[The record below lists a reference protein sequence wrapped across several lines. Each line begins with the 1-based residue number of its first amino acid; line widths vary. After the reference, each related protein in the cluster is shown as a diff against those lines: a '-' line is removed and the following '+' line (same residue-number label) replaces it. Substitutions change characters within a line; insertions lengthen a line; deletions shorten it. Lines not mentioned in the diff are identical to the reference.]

1 MQIKEILSTLN
12 YEKQMFLRL
21 LLLVTIPILVM
32 GVVSYNIYIS
42 SENANSQLALEFYST
57 EISREYD
64 TILTSIK
71 EYYIET
77 VNNDT
82 FRWLLHQDKV
92 PYSRYS
98 SLKDAQKA
106 LEGNY
111 FIHNYIEEYNFINMD
126 HGWIFNDY
134 GLFPYEDLEN
144 LKETEAFLEGQKMV
158 NSELYWVN
166 RSEVSPPMVGNGLR
180 LTNSVDTSGLQLV
193 IKNQRDGGGLSW
205 LLSIKI
211 DTRNL
216 QSLSENYKKTGY
228 DISVLGGVNR
238 SVLMET
244 NPDMTETY
252 DEHEEE
258 GSGVYKGTKAGKY
271 RIQVKEDVSNGMT
284 YVVGYDTGK
293 VKADAAVFMFA
304 ALAVILGFGILL
316 AAVRIA
322 AVAFSKPLYLMQKH
336 MDDQKTQIKEL
347 LISNL
352 IKGELNQNRIEEA
365 LKNSEII
372 PFPCYRM
379 VVMKYKDESE
389 EAAREKYIRVL
400 SEFPENL
407 KQMIFITPIYYR
419 EKLVVLIGAENEQ
432 VIDTKTAVLYKEIK
446 DHMELSGKC
455 ATASGISRV
464 FHSLDQVRQAYSECT
479 EALYNKTNQE
489 DMNVGSLVLFDDYAS
504 LNQSTNVYDRI
515 METEMIQMIESCK
528 SEDAIHLLELILDRM
543 ETKGVVGIERNFYLT
558 RLLTAV
564 MNIPATAGIPLSDIF
579 GSDQYNVLNQLT
591 QIYDKKKLLKA
602 VKNQMILPIISRLE
616 EKEQQGNESEI
627 VRQVL
632 ELIRS
637 SKGNISLNECADQL
651 SYHPNYLSKVLKRE
665 KGVTFT
671 DIVNEEKMTQA
682 KYMLLTTEY
691 SVAEISE
698 KLQYTNVQNFI
709 RFFKN
714 HEGVTPAAFRK
725 ERRN

>member
-1 MQIKEILSTLN
+1 MQIKKILSTLN

-42 SENANSQLALEFYST
+42 LENSNSQLALESYST

-77 VNNDT
+77 ANNDT
-82 FRWLLHQDKV
+82 FRWLLHQDQI

-98 SLKDAQKA
+98 SLKDAQKD

-144 LKETEAFLEGQKMV
+144 LKETEAFLEGQKLIH
-158 NSELYWVN
+158 SDLYWVN
-166 RSEVSPPMVGNGLR
+166 RSEVSSPILGNGLR
-180 LTNSVDTSGLQLV
+180 LSNAVDTSGLQLI
-193 IKNQRDGGGLSW
+193 IKNQREGGGLSW
-205 LLSIKI
+205 ILSIKV
-211 DTRNL
+211 DLRNL
-216 QSLSENYKKTGY
+216 KNLAENYKKAGY

-252 DEHEEE
+252 YEHEEE
-258 GSGVYKGTKAGKY
+258 GSGVYKGSKAGKY
-271 RIQVKEDVSNGMT
+271 RIQVKEDVSNGMI
-284 YVVGYDTGK
+284 YVVGYDTAK
-293 VKADAAVFMFA
+293 VKADAAVFMVV
-304 ALAVILGFGILL
+304 ALVVILGFGILL
-316 AAVRIA
+316 GAVRIA
-322 AVAFSKPLYLMQKH
+322 ATTFSKPLYMMQKH
-336 MDDQKTQIKEL
+336 MDDQKIQIKEL
-347 LISNL
+347 LLSNL
-352 IKGELNQNRIEEA
+352 IKGELNQDRIEEA
-365 LKNSEII
+365 LKNSEIV
-372 PFPCYRM
+372 PFACYRM

-389 EAAREKYIRVL
+389 EAAREKYSRVL
-400 SEFPENL
+400 SEFPEKL
-407 KQMIFITPIYYR
+407 RQMIFITPIYYR

-446 DHMELSGKC
+446 DDMELTGKC

-489 DMNVGSLVLFDDYAS
+489 DRNVGSLVLFDDYAS
-504 LNQSTNVYDRI
+504 VNQSTNVYDRI

-528 SEDAIHLLELILDRM
+528 SEDALHLLELILDRM

-564 MNIPATAGIPLSDIF
+564 MNIPAAAGIPLSDIF
-579 GSDQYNVLNQLT
+579 GSDQYNILNQLT
-591 QIYDKKKLLKA
+591 QIYDKKKLLEA
-602 VKNQMILPIISRLE
+602 VKNQMLLPIVSRLE

-627 VRQVL
+627 VRQAL

-665 KGVTFT
+665 KGETFT

-691 SVAEISE
+691 SIAEISE

-725 ERRN
+725 ERRS

>member
-1 MQIKEILSTLN
+1 
-12 YEKQMFLRL
+12 
-21 LLLVTIPILVM
+21 
-32 GVVSYNIYIS
+32 
-42 SENANSQLALEFYST
+42 
-57 EISREYD
+57 
-64 TILTSIK
+64 
-71 EYYIET
+71 
-77 VNNDT
+77 
-82 FRWLLHQDKV
+82 
-92 PYSRYS
+92 
-98 SLKDAQKA
+98 
-106 LEGNY
+106 
-111 FIHNYIEEYNFINMD
+111 
-126 HGWIFNDY
+126 
-134 GLFPYEDLEN
+134 
-144 LKETEAFLEGQKMV
+144 
-158 NSELYWVN
+158 
-166 RSEVSPPMVGNGLR
+166 
-180 LTNSVDTSGLQLV
+180 
-193 IKNQRDGGGLSW
+193 
-205 LLSIKI
+205 
-211 DTRNL
+211 
-216 QSLSENYKKTGY
+216 
-228 DISVLGGVNR
+228 
-238 SVLMET
+238 
-244 NPDMTETY
+244 
-252 DEHEEE
+252 
-258 GSGVYKGTKAGKY
+258 
-271 RIQVKEDVSNGMT
+271 
-284 YVVGYDTGK
+284 
-293 VKADAAVFMFA
+293 
-304 ALAVILGFGILL
+304 
-316 AAVRIA
+316 
-322 AVAFSKPLYLMQKH
+322 
-336 MDDQKTQIKEL
+336 
-347 LISNL
+347 
-352 IKGELNQNRIEEA
+352 
-365 LKNSEII
+365 
-372 PFPCYRM
+372 
-379 VVMKYKDESE
+379 
-389 EAAREKYIRVL
+389 
-400 SEFPENL
+400 
-407 KQMIFITPIYYR
+407 
-419 EKLVVLIGAENEQ
+419 
-432 VIDTKTAVLYKEIK
+432 
-446 DHMELSGKC
+446 MELSGKC

>member
-1 MQIKEILSTLN
+1 MQIKKILSTLN

-42 SENANSQLALEFYST
+42 SENANSQLALESYST

-82 FRWLLHQDKV
+82 FRWLLHQDKI

-144 LKETEAFLEGQKMV
+144 LKETEMFLEGQKMV

-216 QSLSENYKKTGY
+216 QSLAENYKKAGY

-244 NPDMTETY
+244 NPNMTETY
-252 DEHEEE
+252 YEHEEE

-271 RIQVKEDVSNGMT
+271 RIQVKKDVTNGMT
-284 YVVGYDTGK
+284 FVVGYDTAK

-304 ALAVILGFGILL
+304 ALMVILGFSILL
-316 AAVRIA
+316 AAIRVA
-322 AVAFSKPLYLMQKH
+322 AVAFSKPLYIMQKH
-336 MDDQKTQIKEL
+336 VDDQKIQIKEL

-352 IKGELNQNRIEEA
+352 IKGELNQNRIDEA
-365 LKNSEII
+365 LKKSEIV
-372 PFPCYRM
+372 PFSCYRM
-379 VVMKYKDESE
+379 VVMKYKDDNDEV
-389 EAAREKYIRVL
+389 AKEKYIKAL
-400 SEFPENL
+400 SEFSENL
-407 KQMIFITPIYYR
+407 RQKVFITPIYYR
-419 EKLVVLIGAENEQ
+419 EKLVFLIGAENEQ

-446 DHMELSGKC
+446 DCMEISAQC
-455 ATASGISRV
+455 ATASGISRI
-464 FHSLDQVRQAYSECT
+464 FRSLDQVRQAYSECT
-479 EALYNKTNQE
+479 EALYNKTNKE
-489 DMNVGSLVLFDDYAS
+489 DMNVGSLVLFDDYAA
-504 LNQSTNVYDRI
+504 NQSTNVYDRI

-528 SEDAIHLLELILDRM
+528 SDDAVHLLELILDRM
-543 ETKGVVGIERNFYLT
+543 EAKGVVGIERNFYLT

-564 MNIPATAGIPLSDIF
+564 MSIPALSGIPLSDVF
-579 GSDQYNVLNQLT
+579 GSEQYNVLNQLT
-591 QIYDKKKLLKA
+591 QIYEKKKLLEA
-602 VKNQMILPIISRLE
+602 VKNQMILPIVSRLE
-616 EKEQQGNESEI
+616 EKEQKGNESEI
-627 VRQVL
+627 VRQAL

-665 KGVTFT
+665 KGKTFT
-671 DIVNEEKMTQA
+671 DIVNDEKMTQA

-691 SVAEISE
+691 SIAEISE